1 MNCFE
6 KIFFKDGDKVTLFG
20 YPEKIKKTNDK
31 FINQTNLP

>member
-6 KIFFKDGDKVTLFG
+6 KFFFDDRDKVTLFG
-20 YPEKIKKTNDK
+20 YPAKIKKTNDK